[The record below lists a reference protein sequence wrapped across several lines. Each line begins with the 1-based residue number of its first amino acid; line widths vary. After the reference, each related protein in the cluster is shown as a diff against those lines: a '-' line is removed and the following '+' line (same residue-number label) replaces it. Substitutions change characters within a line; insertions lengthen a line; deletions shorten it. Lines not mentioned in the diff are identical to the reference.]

1 MKADLTIANGSQAGG
16 DVPLTGWTHVRIG
29 SDERCEVCIDAPG
42 FALAPEHFQIQQ
54 RGRNIVL
61 TDLGSG
67 EGTLINGLPVASRQ
81 LFCGD
86 EISAGGLRFT
96 VSLKD
101 ESATVEPINEDSPPA
116 DRRRYRRDFEAIGA
130 GLSRLTGAVEA
141 MDEAQPVILDT
152 PREGTVFSMG
162 NSRARQTGTGES
174 KGDAD
179 ERKSSSSRILISRRF
194 EDIPDIGSSIAR
206 SVPNAE
212 TVVRLRSALNT
223 IYRVSSLVMSEENL
237 DLIINTVMDVVMD
250 VLSPERAYLLL
261 WNEKRG
267 GIDIGCVRGRGDA
280 GEIGQAIGSGPSNEV
295 VMRAITDSLA
305 LICEDVQLDPR
316 FSASDS
322 VQSQGIRSAMCVPV
336 RSAAQQIGAIYV
348 DHLSAIRE
356 FHEHEL
362 ELLAAIGRQAG
373 LAIERS
379 RVYEDMESLFY
390 SCVRALV
397 TAIEA
402 KDAYTFGH
410 SERVAG
416 FATAI
421 AGEMD
426 LDESTLTAVRLG
438 ALLHDVGKI
447 GVPEHILTKP
457 AALTD
462 AEFEIIRS
470 HPSRGAD
477 ILGHIQNIPDVV
489 AAVRWHHEK
498 WNGFG
503 YPDGLRTD
511 DIPMTARIVSVADA
525 FDAMT
530 SHRSYR
536 DNLTANGAIK
546 ELLRCAGDQFNPEIC
561 EIAARLVHEGKI
573 LALDEP
579 CIRDV
584 RIQAA

>member
-1 MKADLTIANGSQAGG
+1 MKAHLTISEGSQAGRTI
-16 DVPLTGWTHVRIG
+16 PLSGWTHVRVG
-29 SDERCEVCIDAPG
+29 SDERCEVCIAAKSLSLG
-42 FALAPEHFQIQQ
+42 SEHFQIQE
-54 RGRNIVL
+54 RGRSLFV

-67 EGTLINGLPVASRQ
+67 GGTRVNGNPIATRQ
-81 LFCGD
+81 LFSGD
-86 EISAGGLRFT
+86 VIEAGGLTLQFHRET
-96 VSLKD
+96 
-101 ESATVEPINEDSPPA
+101 ESAPGEKP
-116 DRRRYRRDFEAIGA
+116 DRRRFRRDFEAIGQGMRLLKNVVHEEGEHA
-130 GLSRLTGAVEA
+130 LSPRLSLVMGFRSTGGKSAS
-141 MDEAQPVILDT
+141 
-152 PREGTVFSMG
+152 G
-162 NSRARQTGTGES
+162 
-174 KGDAD
+174 GDAD
-179 ERKSSSSRILISRRF
+179 QQASARNERSSSSSRILVSRRF

-212 TVVRLRSALNT
+212 TVTRLRSALNT
-223 IYRVSSLVMSEENL
+223 IYRVSNLVMSEENL

-250 VLSPERAYLLL
+250 VIQPERAYLLL
-261 WNEKRG
+261 WNDQRDD
-267 GIDIGCVRGRGDA
+267 IDIGCVRGSKDV
-280 GEIGQAIGSGPSNEV
+280 GEIGEAIGSGPSRDV
-295 VMRAITDSLA
+295 VMQAISDSLA
-305 LICEDVQLDPR
+305 LICEDAQLDPR
-316 FSASDS
+316 FSGSDS

-336 RSAAQQIGAIYV
+336 RSAAHQIGAIYV
-348 DHLSAIRE
+348 DHLSAKRE
-356 FHEHEL
+356 FKEHEL
-362 ELLAAIGRQAG
+362 ELLAAVGRQAG
-373 LAIERS
+373 LAIERT

-410 SERVAG
+410 SERVAS

-421 AGEMD
+421 AAEMD
-426 LDESTLTAVRLG
+426 IDEATLNAVRLG

-447 GVPEHILTKP
+447 GVPETILAKP
-457 AALTD
+457 ARLTD
-462 AEFEIIRS
+462 EEFEIIRS

-503 YPDGLRTD
+503 YPDGLAAH
-511 DIPMTARIVSVADA
+511 DIPVTARIVSVADA

-536 DNLTANGAIK
+536 RNMSANEAVN

-561 EIAARLVHEGKI
+561 EITARLVHEGKI
-573 LALDEP
+573 LALSEP
-579 CIRDV
+579 AVRDV